1 MVDINEEIKKI
12 KSASFFENMGV
23 DNIHESDVILIGSVR
38 QVFIEPS
45 GDDFKGLYKE
55 TEWLPTSP
63 TQNDPFYE
71 KQVSPKELIEL
82 RKEINKC
89 IAKAITDATGI
100 IANNDKIHPWIPRII
115 PDIFLEIEQKQIC
128 IEFHHTNRDEPGVIA
143 DYVLKKLNIYMNQL
157 EEMVTSEGGK

>member
-12 KSASFFENMGV
+12 KSASFFEKMGV

-38 QVFIEPS
+38 KVFIEPS

-82 RKEINKC
+82 RKEINKY
-89 IAKAITDATGI
+89 IIVATRELDKGRFISSPHDFSVSAKNAICFAFRQLITERYFSLGCRWERITDIYYSGHWPVGFTKKKYI
-100 IANNDKIHPWIPRII
+100 
-115 PDIFLEIEQKQIC
+115 
-128 IEFHHTNRDEPGVIA
+128 VI
-143 DYVLKKLNIYMNQL
+143 
-157 EEMVTSEGGK
+157 

>member
-12 KSASFFENMGV
+12 KNANFFEKMGV
-23 DNIHESDVILIGSVR
+23 DNIHENDVILIGSVR
-38 QVFIEPS
+38 KVFIEPS
-45 GDDFKGLYKE
+45 NDDFKGLYKE

-89 IAKAITDATGI
+89 II
-100 IANNDKIHPWIPRII
+100 IATRELDKGLFPLLTILVFRQKMRFALRL
-115 PDIFLEIEQKQIC
+115 DSLLLRGIFLL
-128 IEFHHTNRDEPGVIA
+128 GAV
-143 DYVLKKLNIYMNQL
+143 
-157 EEMVTSEGGK
+157 GKELLIFIILAIGL